1 NSFVVFSGEFGGRP
15 AGLPVESWVVENV
28 SRGGFGAV
36 LGDVPGE
43 WLKVGAL
50 VALQPEGGDNW
61 LVGIVRRYHR
71 LSESEAKVGIEALA
85 RQVEAQEVRVRS
97 ASSYGAAATT
107 PALLLR
113 DGGDAGELRIIL
125 PFGSFSLRESLEYA
139 CEGQRLLLEPVALIE
154 QTLDYELARYRQTV
168 LGAA

>member
-1 NSFVVFSGEFGGRP
+1 
-15 AGLPVESWVVENV
+15 VESWVVENV

-61 LVGIVRRYHR
+61 LVGVVRRYHR
-71 LSESEAKVGIEALA
+71 LSESEARVGIEALA
-85 RQVEAQEVRVRS
+85 RRVDAEEVRVKS
-97 ASSYGAAATT
+97 ASSYGGAATT

-113 DGGDAGELRIIL
+113 DGGEPGELRVIL
-125 PFGSFSLRESLEYA
+125 PFGSFSPRESLEYA
-139 CEGQRLLLEPVALIE
+139 CGGQRLMLEPVALVE
-154 QTLDYELARYRQTV
+154 QTPDYELARYRQSV